1 MRAGTFREDFYYRLC
16 SDMITVPSLAQRL
29 ADNPEEL
36 RQLIAHLVRRAM
48 GEDAAD
54 VVAEVKQWIDNHLG
68 TDYAWPGNVRELEQ
82 CVRNVLIRKQY
93 RPPHAP
99 GQSANDDLNQSLAND
114 ISRGALTVDEL
125 LRRYCTLVYAQT
137 GSFEATARR
146 LRIDRRTVKAK
157 VDPQLLAPPHSLL
170 IEASKLN

>member
-1 MRAGTFREDFYYRLC
+1 
-16 SDMITVPSLAQRL
+16 
-29 ADNPEEL
+29 
-36 RQLIAHLVRRAM
+36 M

-99 GQSANDDLNQSLAND
+99 GQTPNDDLNQSLAND

-157 VDPQLLAPPHSLL
+157 VDPQLLEPPHPLMTSVV
-170 IEASKLN
+170 ADPMDPMRRHPN